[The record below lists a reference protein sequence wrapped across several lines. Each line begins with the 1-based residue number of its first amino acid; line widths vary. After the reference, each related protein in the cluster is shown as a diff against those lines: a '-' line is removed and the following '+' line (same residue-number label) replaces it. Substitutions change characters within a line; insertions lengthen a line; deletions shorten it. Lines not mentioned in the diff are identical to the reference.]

1 VLLAAAPGEP
11 TTYWSERLRGRARDE
26 LGFDEALV
34 VGYAQDHEGYLLL
47 PEDWLSGDAT
57 EVQINLWGPLQGEY
71 LLERELDVAA
81 LLEAGPVDPDP
92 GPLDPAPD
100 VWPLEPVVPIATPRA
115 GDALEQPAP
124 EVERLHS
131 ASFEWV
137 GGDPA
142 VDQPRVTLQ
151 RKSGGSYRNVQ
162 LPSGRPLDDR
172 THRIVLAYRP
182 DPIDAAPDAI
192 ERHRYRAWF
201 QVVEDLPSVSHAAG
215 FRTGTY
221 RFRVKGRAR
230 KGNRDT
236 SYEVVSKPFRVL
248 PTDDL
253 GLAELEREGD
263 VVRGRV
269 VLPPATGYRL
279 ESLAT
284 PAGESIPVAEAV
296 VRALPSGGGAGT
308 DAEGRFELT
317 VPPSTTELVV
327 EDSFGN
333 RAGVAVPAASSA
345 GRR

>member
-1 VLLAAAPGEP
+1 LEVAGLI
-11 TTYWSERLRGRARDE
+11 
-26 LGFDEALV
+26 
-34 VGYAQDHEGYLLL
+34 
-47 PEDWLSGDAT
+47 DA
-57 EVQINLWGPLQGEY
+57 G
-71 LLERELDVAA
+71 A
-81 LLEAGPVDPDP
+81 VDPDP

-100 VWPLEPVVPIATPRA
+100 VWPVEPVVPIATPRA
-115 GDALEQPAP
+115 GRAIEEPAA

-142 VDQPRVTLQ
+142 VDQPRVVLQ
-151 RKSGGSYRNVQ
+151 RRSGGSYRNVQ
-162 LPSGRPLDDR
+162 LPSGRVLDDR

-182 DPIDAAPDAI
+182 DPIEAAPDAI

-230 KGNRDT
+230 RGNHET
-236 SYEVVSKPFRVL
+236 PYEVFSAPFRVL

-253 GLAELEREGD
+253 GLADLERDGD

-279 ESLAT
+279 QSLAT
-284 PAGESIPVAEAV
+284 PAGESIPVADAV
-296 VRALPSGGGAGT
+296 VRASPGGGEAGT

-317 VPPSTTELVV
+317 VGPGTSELVV

-333 RAGVAVPAASSA
+333 RAGVAAPAASSPA
-345 GRR
+345 RR